1 MADTRKRKG
10 EGGEAPAEPRKKA
23 KAALLRFALRADV
36 DAENEPPLIL
46 SVHSD
51 ASLEELLEAAGRCVA
66 RAPEHWLTLKPS

>member
-1 MADTRKRKG
+1 MADTRKRAA
-10 EGGEAPAEPRKKA
+10 GEASAEPRKKA

-36 DAENEPPLIL
+36 DGESEPPLIL

-66 RAPEHWLTLKPS
+66 RAQKRW